1 MRRSYL
7 KVLTWL
13 AVTGLACWLSLA
25 HSQQPVPTIDS
36 RWVDNFEQGL
46 SEQLFDQGLSAL
58 RDSDFPA
65 AEHKFLEALLS
76 IKVNHG
82 LSSELQFPP
91 LKLLIQ
97 SQIAQ
102 AKWKS
107 VDQHLGYYAWLN
119 SKTYSVNIES
129 YLNGIEILHQL
140 YLAAAADVNNAESG
154 RYLIAAKYLNWR
166 AVSAIEATFGAASL
180 RLPPWLYNIVLT
192 HFYQSTLTKRKGL
205 TSYDYKSE
213 SPGIVSGW
221 TLPKNES
228 LQKNYGIGLELLQ
241 RIRAL
246 YINSDS
252 ASAEIDAMILVY
264 LGDWELLFGRVNSA
278 LNFYQQA
285 FAGFIAAG
293 LEQAEVNDFFDR
305 AVALPITE
313 FNVSRQPESQ
323 RGNNRKLT
331 YVAWSSTFPGAS
343 NPLLQFL
350 NSTAE
355 TSALKALAT
364 FNLTANSQQTRSPTT
379 STSSELGRGFKY
391 LITNL
396 QLLATTPDNESVR
409 QQALQ
414 EISVLQL
421 RPKIE
426 DGIPVEIRN
435 IELEYFSALSPAALT
450 GSF

>member
-1 MRRSYL
+1 
-7 KVLTWL
+7 
-13 AVTGLACWLSLA
+13 
-25 HSQQPVPTIDS
+25 
-36 RWVDNFEQGL
+36 
-46 SEQLFDQGLSAL
+46 
-58 RDSDFPA
+58 
-65 AEHKFLEALLS
+65 
-76 IKVNHG
+76 
-82 LSSELQFPP
+82 
-91 LKLLIQ
+91 
-97 SQIAQ
+97 
-102 AKWKS
+102 
-107 VDQHLGYYAWLN
+107 
-119 SKTYSVNIES
+119 
-129 YLNGIEILHQL
+129 
-140 YLAAAADVNNAESG
+140 
-154 RYLIAAKYLNWR
+154 
-166 AVSAIEATFGAASL
+166 
-180 RLPPWLYNIVLT
+180 
-192 HFYQSTLTKRKGL
+192 
-205 TSYDYKSE
+205 
-213 SPGIVSGW
+213 
-221 TLPKNES
+221 
-228 LQKNYGIGLELLQ
+228 
-241 RIRAL
+241 
-246 YINSDS
+246 
-252 ASAEIDAMILVY
+252 MILVY

-355 TSALKALAT
+355 TSELKALAT
-364 FNLTANSQQTRSPTT
+364 FNLTANSQRTRSRTT